1 MKNLRVK
8 VKVKIKIKGP
18 TMCTHDKT
26 GVIASMVACAFAGVH
41 THKVL
46 RLDLHGSSPLQQQ
59 QQLSKHAHAG
69 FFLWPAHIKPKQA
82 HGPDLL

>member
-1 MKNLRVK
+1 MKNLGVK

-18 TMCTHDKT
+18 TMCTHGKA

-46 RLDLHGSSPLQQQ
+46 RLDLHGRSPLQQQ
-59 QQLSKHAHAG
+59 QHPSKHAHAG
-69 FFLWPAHIKPKQA
+69 FFLRPTHT
-82 HGPDLL
+82 